1 MAAKRRPERDKAY
14 EFWRD
19 SNKMTPLKDIAEQ
32 LGVAETLIRK
42 WKCQDKWDKKMNGNV
57 TNGNG
62 NVTNENDK
70 TNGNVTVQ
78 ENGNKRRGPPLGS
91 KNAKGHGAPKGN
103 KNALGNRGGPGG
115 MPRNKNA
122 VTTGEHETIWFDCLT
137 EEEQALCYGINTD
150 TLVQIENQ
158 IQLSTLRERRMME
171 RIRRL
176 MDGLSEKERK
186 VLQELQIQK
195 KPMEV
200 YSEKDGSSKVLM
212 IPEAN
217 MVTTEITE
225 TEYRTIDDILKVEEA
240 LTRVQDKKTRAI
252 ALKHS
257 IEVTR
262 SIEVEKLNL
271 SKARLLFDMEKA
283 RGESK
288 GNEHADALRQKM
300 LERKMKHGSS

>member
-1 MAAKRRPERDKAY
+1 
-14 EFWRD
+14 
-19 SNKMTPLKDIAEQ
+19 
-32 LGVAETLIRK
+32 
-42 WKCQDKWDKKMNGNV
+42 MNGNV

-115 MPRNKNA
+115 MPGNKNA

-176 MDGLSEKERK
+176 MNGLSEKERK

-217 MVTTEITE
+217 MVITEITE

-271 SKARLLFDMEKA
+271 NKARLLFDMEKA

-288 GNEHADALRQKM
+288 GNEHVDALRQKM